1 MAFHVSTDS
10 QNFDCTQLAFSLMS
24 YVEVCENAAL
34 RDFRAADSEAAGDGM
49 SINMKLVSTA
59 LEIIFQS
66 QQPDGTWRKGEPI
79 VADVRVRRATPPPP
93 SSQGSSDSR
102 DIGNAYVFFID
113 LVGSLLET
121 LLRCEP
127 ERAPELLGCY
137 VPNLERSVMWL
148 EENTLSE
155 SLSGRVSVGGW
166 RSNHLGGGGPLA
178 WCTAQVFATLG

>member
-1 MAFHVSTDS
+1 
-10 QNFDCTQLAFSLMS
+10 MS

-155 SLSGRVSVGGW
+155 SLSGGVSVGGW